1 LLSNLELAQSE
12 GDPDAKMY
20 EHKHMLTKKDGKPVD
35 LFNHQNPFLK
45 QLTTKKLANKFIFTI
60 SDEHDHTHYCR

>member
-1 LLSNLELAQSE
+1 MLSNLELAQSE
-12 GDPDAKMY
+12 GDPDAMKY

-45 QLTTKKLANKFIFTI
+45 QLTNKKLNNKFIFTI